1 MNNGRVWHVKMTVD
15 DQSESVAS
23 RWTFGVSV
31 VASLALTVIWMGWMI
46 FSLPS
51 DTVGGVMGLGGVIA
65 VGAIRFV
72 VDLTIL
78 EAVRGVFLRFT
89 RR

>member
-1 MNNGRVWHVKMTVD
+1 MTVD